1 MANRIDFGDHPTFGI
16 GGYVSTPG
24 VNVLTATKYQLMFGT
39 NLETVQIIASGSFQ
53 LTRFRNGST
62 PNPYTNISWPDQGF
76 YPTLLLSSDKWAME
90 FDYLNTSSAQ
100 IRATLEGDTQ
110 EGTFTCYYVVLRTPI
125 P

>member
-16 GGYVSTPG
+16 GGYVSIPG

-53 LTRFRNGST
+53 LTRDSSVGR
-62 PNPYTNISWPDQGF
+62 PYVNISWPDQGF
-76 YPTLLLSSDKWAME
+76 FPALLLSSSQWEVE
-90 FDYLNTSSAQ
+90 FDFLSTASAQ
-100 IRATLEGDTQ
+100 VRATGYGDIL
-110 EGTFTCYYVVLRTPI
+110 GTYPCNYVVLRTPI